1 MKEKALE
8 EWINHF
14 ERKKRKKEI
23 QNNIKML
30 KSMQKEIL
38 SKTNMFI
45 AEKSVVELVFEKYIN
60 ELKGKL

>member
-1 MKEKALE
+1 MKEKTLE

>member
-1 MKEKALE
+1 MKEKTLE
-8 EWINHF
+8 EWIKHF

-23 QNNIKML
+23 QSNIKML

-38 SKTNMFI
+38 GKTNMFI

-60 ELKGKL
+60 ELRGKL

>member
-1 MKEKALE
+1 MKEKTLE
-8 EWINHF
+8 EWIKHF

-38 SKTNMFI
+38 CKTNMFI

-60 ELKGKL
+60 ELRG